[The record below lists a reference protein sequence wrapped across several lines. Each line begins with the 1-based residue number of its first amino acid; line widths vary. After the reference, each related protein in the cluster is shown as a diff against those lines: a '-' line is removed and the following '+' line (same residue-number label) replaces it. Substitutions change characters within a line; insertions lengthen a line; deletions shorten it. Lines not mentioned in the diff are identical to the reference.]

1 MKLRIGLVITAV
13 TSIVLMIACSKNPST
28 NSSGSAPNTTAPSSI
43 AGPLPDN
50 GFRAEVTIAEPPT
63 KLRTGQK
70 ETINIK
76 VKNVSDV
83 MWFQRGGEIS
93 NQTDNKFYL
102 AAGNQWL
109 DKDGKQTTD
118 EEGHNGIPKNLKPG
132 EETQMTLLITAPKTP
147 GEYFMRLDMVQEAVA
162 WFGDKG
168 STTTKVPVT
177 VVK

>member
-1 MKLRIGLVITAV
+1 
-13 TSIVLMIACSKNPST
+13 
-28 NSSGSAPNTTAPSSI
+28 
-43 AGPLPDN
+43 
-50 GFRAEVTIAEPPT
+50 
-63 KLRTGQK
+63 
-70 ETINIK
+70 
-76 VKNVSDV
+76 

-109 DKDGKQTTD
+109 DKDGKQTTE

-147 GEYFMRLDMVQEAVA
+147 GEYFMRLDMVQEGVT